1 MAEAGSHQA
10 LPVSVPIVGDG
21 LASATI
27 RATQNDTIDNY
38 NAHDEDAAIH
48 NNIGLLSARPAA
60 SAVPGAMYLATDTLQ
75 IAFSDGA
82 VWNALDYSNGT
93 PVPNQSDMLFLATI
107 YR

>member
-10 LPVSVPIVGDG
+10 IPVSVPDIGDG

-38 NAHDEDAAIH
+38 NAHDDDPSIH
-48 NNIGLLSARPAA
+48 VNSGLLSARPAA
-60 SAVPGAMYLATDTLQ
+60 SAVANSIYLATDTLQ

-82 VWNALDYSNGT
+82 VWTALDYSNGT